1 MQTLNKFY
9 QNLYIGF
16 KHRCRKV
23 KNIGRARFRIL
34 GGGGGGQG
42 RPNAQQA
49 HVVLTS
55 CDPRFLINQCQMI
68 TFLTVKSNNN
78 IEIEE

>member
-9 QNLYIGF
+9 QNLYKDF

-42 RPNAQQA
+42 RPNSQQA
-49 HVVLTS
+49 NDVVLTS
-55 CDPRFLINQCQMI
+55 IGRNNKKFL
-68 TFLTVKSNNN
+68 
-78 IEIEE
+78 